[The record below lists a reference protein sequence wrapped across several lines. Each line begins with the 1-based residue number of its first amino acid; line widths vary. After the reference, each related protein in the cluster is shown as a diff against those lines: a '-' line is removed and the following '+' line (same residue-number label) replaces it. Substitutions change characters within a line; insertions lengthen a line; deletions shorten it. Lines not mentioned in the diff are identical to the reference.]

1 MSKRLFTILLTLI
14 IILAACTTP
23 PESPPSPVEEV
34 TTEEVAAEPETEP
47 VAEPAPVNLGEPAVL
62 ISEVLTGVN
71 GNNNLEFIE
80 LYNSGTQAPF
90 DLAGWS
96 IWYQLADGQ
105 DEVLV
110 YRWSDHTLIPPQG
123 HYLLVREGQE
133 VGVNADVYFTQP
145 LVGPKG
151 ALQLRQ
157 TDGTVL
163 DSLSWGTGPA
173 AYAEGNFAPA
183 MENGIALERLPGSEA
198 GNWTDS
204 NDNAADFVLGET
216 YTPQNTGSALAPAS
230 AGKLSLVI
238 EAPENA
244 TPGSEYDYVLT
255 ITNETGQDVS
265 AVTVQLPIVL
275 DLEVTGVPDD
285 VEITDTA
292 AFWGLPRIGNTH
304 HVAVWTAGYLPAGD
318 TATTVITVATP
329 YTVFVAEAANY
340 SVQANNW
347 PAPTFGAPVRT
358 VIEGGVI
365 PIGTL
370 VDLVGSEMTVE
381 GTVTIQTGAMYAG
394 GGHVKFYLEDETG
407 GVQVWVPDGEGVI
420 HVNIGAKARAHG
432 ELTLYRGALEL
443 IVNDL
448 KDVEVLAGPPENEVW
463 PAAQVSIGDALN
475 DANLQGRLGQVEG
488 LVTRVEEFSYS
499 YELDIMN
506 EAGEFIKVYVDKLT
520 NINVE
525 SIEPGQYFK
534 VTGIIEIYNTDQQ
547 IYSRVQSDFQQVYP
561 PMLLVEMD
569 APISVATED
578 TFEVSLTAYNH
589 TLDTLTDVT
598 LVATLPLQGAQYIS
612 TSEGGDVSGSQIIWT
627 IPELAGNGESIS
639 VSYEVQATAT
649 DGFVTFGDYQATA
662 VEWEEP
668 ATGLP
673 HYVFMGGTVP
683 IWAIQGPG
691 SRSPYILDPV
701 VTAGTVTGIFPE
713 LGGFWIQETKT
724 DKDPLT
730 SAGLFINTGGATV
743 NVAVGDTVQIE
754 GVVRETSQQT
764 QILISDK
771 KDATVLQEGG
781 ALPTA
786 VELDPPADEI
796 ESVAY
801 YEALEGMLVQV
812 SQPALA
818 VGPQSKYGE
827 YMLVLPKH
835 GVTRLW
841 QGDTDQNG
849 LGIMVDD
856 GSAEVHADR
865 SGLDYVVNA
874 GDRVSKLFG
883 PLAYTFGKFKIEPV
897 TMPTVDPGVVE
908 LPTLAAT
915 GSDEFSIMTW
925 NVENLFDTRDPHP
938 SDPPRPKASEY
949 KQSIA
954 KVANTIVA
962 SGAPTIVGLQEV
974 ENIGVLEDIAEH
986 EALAGYDYVPALIEG
1001 TDSRGIDVGY
1011 LVRSD
1016 VAKILN
1022 ESQHVA
1028 PEGLTSRPPLL
1039 IEVEIETDSSPVT
1052 VFVANNHFTSMS
1064 AGVEATEP
1072 RRNAQAAWNVTV
1084 LEDVQKE
1091 NPEALVAIIGD
1102 LNSFY
1107 DALPNDTLREA
1118 GLQHIFEIIPEVER
1132 YSYIYQGAS
1141 QTLDHIL
1148 VTPTLFEY
1156 LVRTEVLHTNADYA
1170 PPEVGDE
1177 SPMRKSDHD
1186 PVVATF
1192 SLSK

>member
-1 MSKRLFTILLTLI
+1 MSKRLLTILLTLNL
-14 IILAACTTP
+14 ILAACTAP
-23 PESPPSPVEEV
+23 PEVTPESVEKV
-34 TTEEVAAEPETEP
+34 VAEETAAETVAEPEPEP
-47 VAEPAPVNLGEPAVL
+47 VSVNMGEPAVL
-62 ISEVLTGVN
+62 ISEVLAGIQ

-80 LYNSGTQAPF
+80 LYNSGTEAPF

-123 HYLLVREGQE
+123 HYLLVRDGQD
-133 VGVNADVYFTQP
+133 VGVTADTNFTQP

-173 AYAEGNFAPA
+173 AYAEGTLAPA
-183 MENGIALERLPGSEA
+183 MDNGIALERLPGGET

-204 NDNAADFVLGET
+204 DDNAADFALVEV
-216 YTPQNTGSALAPAS
+216 YNPQNTGSPLVPAPTGALT
-230 AGKLSLVI
+230 LSI

-255 ITNETGQDVS
+255 ISNETGQDVS
-265 AVTVQLPIVL
+265 GVTAQFPIVL
-275 DLEVTGVPDD
+275 DLEVTGVPAD
-285 VEITDTA
+285 VEISDTA
-292 AFWGLPRIGNTH
+292 AFWGLPRIGTTH
-304 HVAVWTAGYLPAGD
+304 QVAVWTVGDLAAGE
-318 TATTVITVATP
+318 TASTVITVATP

-340 SVQANNW
+340 SVQAENW
-347 PAPTFGAPVRT
+347 SAPAFGAPVRT
-358 VIEGGVI
+358 AIEGGVI

-370 VDLVGSEMTVE
+370 VDLVGSEMTIE

-394 GGHVKFYLEDETG
+394 GGNVKFYLEDETG
-407 GVQVWVPDGEGVI
+407 GVQVWVPEGEGEVF
-420 HVNIGAKARAHG
+420 VNIGAKARAHG
-432 ELTLYRGALEL
+432 ELTVYRGALEL
-443 IVNDL
+443 IVNDPQ
-448 KDVEVLAGPPENEVW
+448 DVEVLAGPTENEAW

-475 DANLQGRLGQVEG
+475 DVNLQGRLGQIEG
-488 LVTRVEEFSYS
+488 LITRVEEFTYS
-499 YELDIMN
+499 YELDIMD
-506 EAGEFIKVYVDKLT
+506 EAGEVIKVYVDKLT

-547 IYSRVQSDFQQVYP
+547 IYARVQSDFQQVYP
-561 PMLLVEMD
+561 PMLMVEMD

-578 TFEVSLTAYNH
+578 TVEVTLTAYNH
-589 TLDTLTDVT
+589 TLEPLTDVT
-598 LVATLPLQGAQYIS
+598 LVATLPLQGAQYVS
-612 TSEGGDVSGSQIIWT
+612 ASEGGEVSGSQIIWT
-627 IPELAGNGESIS
+627 IPELGGNGESVA

-649 DGFVTFGDYQATA
+649 DGFVTFQDYQATA
-662 VEWEEP
+662 MEWEEP

-713 LGGFWIQETKT
+713 LGGFWIQEAQT

-730 SAGLFINTGGATV
+730 SAGLFINTGDATV
-743 NVAVGDTVQIE
+743 AVAVGDTVQVE

-764 QILISDK
+764 QVLIADK
-771 KDATVLQEGG
+771 KDVTVLQEGG
-781 ALPTA
+781 ALPAA
-786 VELDPPADEI
+786 VELDPPADEA

-841 QGDTDQNG
+841 QGDTAQNG
-849 LGIMVDD
+849 IGIMVDD
-856 GSAEVHADR
+856 GSAEVHSDR

-874 GDRVSKLFG
+874 GDQVSKLFG

-897 TMPTVDPGVVE
+897 TVPTVDPGVVE

-915 GSDEFSIMTW
+915 SSDEFSIMTW
-925 NVENLFDTRDPHP
+925 NVENLFDTREPHP
-938 SDPPRPKASEY
+938 NDPPRPKASEY
-949 KQSIA
+949 KLSIA
-954 KVANTIVA
+954 KVANTIVD
-962 SGAPTIVGLQEV
+962 SGASTIVGLQEV

-986 EALAGYDYVPALIEG
+986 EALAGYDYVPSLIEG
-1001 TDSRGIDVGY
+1001 TDGRGIDVGY
-1011 LVRSD
+1011 LVRGD
-1016 VAKILN
+1016 VAKIVA

-1039 IEVEIETDSSPVT
+1039 IEVEIETDSGPVT

-1084 LEDVQKE
+1084 LEGVQKE

-1107 DALPNDTLREA
+1107 NALPIDTLREA

-1148 VTPTLFEY
+1148 VTPNLFEY
-1156 LVRTEVLHTNADYA
+1156 LVRTEVLHVNADYA

-1192 SLSK
+1192 SLNP